1 MNAFIVDLTNK
12 PGELAKVTE
21 AIATKGINLTG
32 FSGATCGDSGTLV
45 LVSNDE
51 TGTRQALSAAGYR
64 AREVELVQAS
74 IADRPGGIAEAARQ
88 LANAGVNIEAAF
100 PTGMSG
106 GNVTIAFATDN
117 PSKAKSALG
126 SFAAAGSR

>member
-21 AIATKGINLTG
+21 ALATKGINLTG

-100 PTGMSG
+100 PTGM
-106 GNVTIAFATDN
+106 
-117 PSKAKSALG
+117 
-126 SFAAAGSR
+126 